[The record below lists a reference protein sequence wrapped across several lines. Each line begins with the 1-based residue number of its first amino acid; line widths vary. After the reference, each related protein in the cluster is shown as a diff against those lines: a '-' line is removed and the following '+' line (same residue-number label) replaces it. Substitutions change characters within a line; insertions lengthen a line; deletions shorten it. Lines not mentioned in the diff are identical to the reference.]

1 MFKNI
6 KIFADGANKTKILEM
21 SKDPQISGFTTN
33 PTLLY
38 KEGITNFKNF
48 AKDII
53 PELKEKPISFE
64 VFSDDFDEMVKQAI
78 EISLW
83 GKNVYVKIPITN
95 TKGESTYDVIEKL
108 SLLDI
113 KLNITAITT
122 IEQVKKILPALN
134 KDTESYISI
143 FAGRIADT
151 GVNPIPTMKK
161 ALNLIKNTD
170 IKLIWASSREIYNII
185 QADEIGCHIIT
196 ATNDILKK
204 LPLLGKD
211 LTEYSLETVQMFVN
225 NSKNYNIWEKLQ

>member
-225 NSKNYNIWEKLQ
+225 NSKNYNI

>member
-1 MFKNI
+1 
-6 KIFADGANKTKILEM
+6 M